1 MKAAV
6 VPQRLDRHVQPDFV
20 AELEAVGDRL
30 RCAIDANPDSRNVVL
45 LHALAKAPARQVHEV
60 EPGASLLGSP
70 GFLVNGH
77 PHFGGV
83 LGREAVEAERRQEAE
98 DSSGNAAAGFGEAV
112 LLCQNGTRQSVETS
126 SNALDAAALAQAA
139 ELGAGHAVAL
149 ELARSCDPR
158 FAEEHRRA
166 VAYPGLCHKSSVIV

>member
-1 MKAAV
+1 MKAAI
-6 VPQRLDRHVQPDFV
+6 VPQRLDCHVQPDFV

-83 LGREAVEAERRQEAE
+83 LGRETVE
-98 DSSGNAAAGFGEAV
+98 
-112 LLCQNGTRQSVETS
+112 
-126 SNALDAAALAQAA
+126 A

-166 VAYPGLCHKSSVIV
+166 VAYPELRHKSSVIVFKYRDYVTR